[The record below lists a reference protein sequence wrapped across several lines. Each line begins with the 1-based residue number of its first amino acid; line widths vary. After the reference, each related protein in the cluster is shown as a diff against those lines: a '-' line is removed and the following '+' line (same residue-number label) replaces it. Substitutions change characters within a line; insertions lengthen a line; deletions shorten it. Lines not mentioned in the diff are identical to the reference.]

1 MIKMKNAKYAL
12 QAKIEFLQSELDALK
27 DYYYV
32 PETYQYLIEQLDA
45 QQVRL
50 KHLEVQEQFAAI
62 DSGTS
67 APKVS
72 SPVESESAIKND

>member
-1 MIKMKNAKYAL
+1 MDRTKQTL
-12 QAKIEFLQSELDALK
+12 QAKVEFLQGELDALK

-50 KHLEVQEQFAAI
+50 KHMEVQEQFAAI
-62 DSGTS
+62 DSGLS
-67 APKVS
+67 APTVT
-72 SPVESESAIKND
+72 SPVESESAVKND